1 MSWGPGFVIAI
12 VAIALFASIV
22 KEYLRGKRREEPKR
36 DEEWEATLGRLEELE
51 ERVRV
56 LERIVTDP
64 RERLKREIGG
74 L

>member
-1 MSWGPGFVIAI
+1 MSWGPGFVITVIAI
-12 VAIALFASIV
+12 VMFAGIL
-22 KEYLRGKRREEPKR
+22 KEYLRNRREAQPQR
-36 DEEWEATLGRLEELE
+36 DEEWEGMVSRLQELE

-64 RERLKREIGG
+64 RDSLKREIGG